1 MSEREKID
9 RFVGDFA
16 FLSNFFP
23 STITV
28 DGVMFKTAEHAY
40 QAQKAIIDKDVEII
54 ASAATPG
61 VAKTLGRKITIR
73 SDWDSIKVD
82 VMKLI
87 LREKF
92 KNPILR
98 ELLLMTGD
106 AELVEFNEWNDRFW
120 GVCKGVGENRL
131 GILLQEIREEIKR
144 DAE

>member
-1 MSEREKID
+1 MKEKID

-23 STITV
+23 STIMI
-28 DGVMFKTAEHAY
+28 DGVIFKTAEHAY
-40 QAQKAIIDKDVEII
+40 QAQKAITDKDVEII
-54 ASAATPG
+54 AGAATPG
-61 VAKTLGRKITIR
+61 AAKTLGRKIAIR
-73 SDWDSIKVD
+73 PDWDSIKVD
-82 VMKLI
+82 VMRLI

-106 AELVEFNEWNDRFW
+106 AELVEGNEWNDTWW
-120 GVCKGVGENRL
+120 GICRGKGHNHL

-144 DAE
+144 GAE

>member
-1 MSEREKID
+1 
-9 RFVGDFA
+9 
-16 FLSNFFP
+16 
-23 STITV
+23 
-28 DGVMFKTAEHAY
+28 
-40 QAQKAIIDKDVEII
+40 
-54 ASAATPG
+54 
-61 VAKTLGRKITIR
+61 
-73 SDWDSIKVD
+73 
-82 VMKLI
+82 